1 MTQGYHKTGF
11 DNNLPGAGPLL
22 ESHGI
27 VSGQTPPASFDTAE
41 LSFDQMKVV
50 LESSPAGF
58 GIVRD
63 RVLGWANE
71 NFYEMLGY
79 TFGSLGGKNVR
90 ILYPTQREYER
101 VGKLL
106 AMGMEKYDVGMVE
119 TRLSRRDGTAFDC
132 RIRASLLYPGN
143 PEKGRVVVVT
153 DISELK
159 SLQIQLQQAQ
169 KMEAIGVLAGGI
181 SHDFNNILMGI
192 QGHLSLMQ
200 IDMTAVEKMASHTHQ
215 IKKLVDTAAELTGRL
230 LGFARGG
237 KYQVAILDVNQVVKM
252 ALGIFTP
259 SLKNIIVHEAFEEK
273 LHLVDGDH
281 SQLEQV
287 CLNIFINA
295 SQAMMDTGELFVST
309 QNLFI
314 TQDHGYP
321 FEVIPGRY
329 IKISIKDT
337 GIGMDTKIQK
347 KIFDPFFST
356 QGIGDKKGRG
366 LGLSTVFGIVKNH
379 GGFITVRSE
388 RGEGSEFKVFL
399 PASNEVAIKDL
410 PEETP
415 FLDEMLKGSET
426 VLLVDDEQEI
436 LNVGKNFLEKL
447 GYNPIIAHNGLEAVE
462 LFNVYKDQISLV
474 VLDLIM
480 PVMDGKQAF
489 TQIKAIKNDT
499 RFIITTG
506 YAVDEKLEN
515 LLRQGCHG
523 FIQKPF
529 SLHEFSKVIR
539 TILDKRIP

>member
-1 MTQGYHKTGF
+1 MTQGYHKSSAEH
-11 DNNLPGAGPLL
+11 NLQGSGPLSD
-22 ESHGI
+22 SHGL
-27 VSGQTPPASFDTAE
+27 SLGQTTPDSFDTAE

-71 NFYEMLGY
+71 SFYEMLGY
-79 TFGSLGGKNVR
+79 TFGSLRGKNVR

-119 TRLSRRDGTAFDC
+119 TRLSRRDGTAFDS

-143 PEKGRVVVVT
+143 PEKVMVVVVT

-200 IDMTAVEKMASHTHQ
+200 IDMTAVEKMASHTRQ

-259 SLKNIIVHEAFEEK
+259 SVKNIIVHESLEEN

-287 CLNIFINA
+287 CLNILINA
-295 SQAMMDTGELFVST
+295 SQAMADTGDLFVST

-321 FEVIPGRY
+321 FEVLPGRY
-329 IKISIKDT
+329 IKICIKDT
-337 GIGMDTKIQK
+337 GIGMDPKIQK

-356 QGIGDKKGRG
+356 KGIGDKKGRG

-388 RGEGSEFKVFL
+388 KAEGSEFKVFL
-399 PASNEVAIKDL
+399 PASNKVAIKDL

-415 FLDEMLKGSET
+415 SLDRMLKGSET

-447 GYNPIIAHNGLEAVE
+447 GYTPLIAHNGLEAVE
-462 LFNVYKDQISLV
+462 LFKVYKDQISLV

-489 TQIKAIKNDT
+489 AQIKAIKNDT

-506 YAVDEKLEN
+506 YTVDEKLEN
-515 LLRQGCHG
+515 LLHQGCHG